1 MHFGTKQT
9 LNSKHSGEIEN
20 DRKMIRH
27 SHRARTMIKDR
38 ARAVGAF
45 LLSAA
50 LVIGLMPI
58 VAPDEVMPE
67 TQAAQVAQVSFENKS
82 KAEVEEMMKHM
93 TIDEIVDAM
102 PLRDKV
108 SQMFITY
115 TDDLNN
121 ATNGGSGLQAVNTT
135 VKNNLA
141 TYPVGGVC
149 YFRTNLTGGQAKSKK
164 MSDDFQANN
173 KYGMLIAV
181 DEEGGAV
188 QRIGGSNTQKYTTAG
203 HSNPPGALTAFYR
216 QWEAIP
222 GVGVGTEL
230 LHMYAYENQGTGTAY
245 SNAQS
250 LAENCKLIGANWDF
264 APVVDVDLKAGNA
277 IAQAGRTYS
286 KDVDL
291 AADLTTS
298 AVKGFNDS
306 GIVCS
311 AKHFP
316 GHGSVAGDTHN
327 GFVDQTKTLS
337 ELEATDLKVYKE
349 ILSDPDAELDSIMFG
364 HMSTSNVEGASN
376 IPASVSKYWVDYIRN
391 KLNFDGVVLT
401 DGMRMDALKNF
412 FGGTDDGY
420 IQATVAAFDAGIDM
434 FLLSGLPL
442 TGIPTLESHI
452 TSDTTGAAMENLNDS
467 VRRIMTLKRKYNIIP
482 AYENDAEAT
491 YISSDGAMEHGTF
504 AAMWSKA
511 STEALQSG
519 KPAPVVRLNKNV
531 TANSNGSFGTGT
543 NIAANG
549 DLTLTANHSVTVDL
563 NGFTLNKNLS
573 GSSSA
578 GGKHIFNIPANATV
592 TIHDSSSAQNGKITG
607 AGGGVG
613 TVAYATGASAKFIV
627 DSGNITGNTG
637 TSLIYGDSNAV
648 MRFGIQDVAGNNAG
662 PINITNNTA
671 EYAVDFS
678 GTMYLMGETVIK
690 DNGGANLYF
699 NGENSIIN
707 VQDRGLTGG
716 KESIGVTVSATR
728 AANVDLIKPAGGIT
742 LSGNDLNALFYD
754 DGTYQL
760 ELDTNIK
767 LIKVDGDVRFVSS
780 DGSTNDTGTW
790 DEMWNLSQTKDGTLT
805 VLKDL
810 NISYTTASAADNK
823 YVNKKNTTIQ
833 LNGKKL
839 VVSANNG
846 RFINNESGTLT
857 IADRG
862 TSNKREEKVSQV
874 ANDASFDRVSYSL
887 TYYEDRLSGSTLE
900 TYKVVEDLSA
910 VGMISFA
917 TTNKYAGNPEA
928 DGIIQNASG
937 TVNITGGVL
946 TSEHSRGI
954 TAKTNTTVNMS
965 GGYIAGC
972 NSWGHASALWSFGA
986 NATVN
991 ISGGVIA
998 DNHSYGTSGSSG
1010 ALGIYSGTA
1019 KAIITGGLFTGNTA
1033 VKNGAAIGMAN
1044 NGTTTSLSVSNATI
1058 CHNESPNGAGIYA
1071 HSASAVNI
1079 VDSLISSNTSSTYGG
1094 GIYMNGSTAVNLSG
1108 NTAVMNNKAATSAGG
1123 IYNATSGKLSIKDNI
1138 VVKNNIANGVK
1149 SDIAVI
1155 TNGNKVSVNGTITS
1169 PSRSIGVDLPNAAPG
1184 NVFATGNGYTV
1195 QASDAGKF
1203 FIDSDETLFGSLDG
1217 NNNIHLEQG
1226 EAQYVSPD
1234 GVMENGNLKALWTK
1248 YFTAGTSGTITLM
1261 KDVTLSDDSQ
1271 LVLETKASQAT
1282 LDLNGKNLVLANNR
1296 TDNESPIYIPSGSFE
1311 ICDSSATASTAKT
1324 VVDVPAGTR
1333 AILSDDLNKLT
1344 YYTTEH
1350 EQDGIVT
1357 YKNDADLSAI
1367 GHIRYTGG
1375 SDPSGIVHV
1384 GTSGTFTLTN
1394 GLLNCTN
1401 GRAILNGMPTGTCTS
1416 KVNINGGYIAG
1427 CKAGLASV
1435 LLARNGS
1442 TTNING
1448 GVIAGNMNP
1457 TGRGTVWMNSVSVN
1471 TLNMTGGIISGNYA
1485 KGGSNAEQGGGA
1497 ILVEYSN
1504 TSATITGGMIT
1515 HNSTDANGGGI
1526 CYATAAPANGLSIS
1540 NVVISANKSSKN
1552 GGGIYSGRNINDP
1565 NCHIDANEAS
1575 GRGGAIYTT
1584 AGLIANSLCTS
1595 ENVAGQSAGIYAAN
1609 SITMKGKIS
1618 IEDNVSSGGIVSNL
1632 DIKHLPADKV
1642 QIVDAL
1648 ESGSKIGLSIAKSS
1662 TERNQK
1668 VVSSTIGLNDS
1679 YSDMFYDDADE
1690 DHVLRFN
1697 DGEDGLYLIQ
1707 EDIDGDELGTQ
1718 EAPKFEEIGGG
1729 VIHRQAANM
1738 SWSGNG
1744 ANQNMQH
1751 LLVGT
1756 GKALT
1761 SNFGAWS
1768 RYIFTFDSETQKY
1781 KCTQV
1786 VPTDTTNWPNTAI
1799 TLGTDQVMFCSYPA
1813 TSGLDPNFSVGD
1825 YVDFDFVPTTTEK
1838 SSTSGI
1844 GNYTVYSYNSGPEIV
1859 TYKIHYIYHYPVSE
1873 VMTGEYYVEDQTR
1886 MVEKTGEV
1894 GQIAYVPFGDMAG
1907 YLESDSHNFI
1917 STTLQASGTKSG
1929 SDWYYQ
1935 DETFQGMYGSADSV
1949 NDLYVIYEHSE
1960 EEYTYN
1966 VEYYDADSGKLIKV
1980 DENLTADALPIQATT
1995 SMKTL
2000 HEYEYDANNVNNVD
2014 TIESSSSSMV
2024 LKLYFKKWPTYTVEY
2039 YDADTM
2045 EKLDESI
2052 MPTYTSKPVQSGT
2065 AVSMTDLPDA
2075 LKSID
2080 GYDYVVKQGATVESI
2095 ASVSQDGTSKM
2106 KLYFEKIIHRPY
2118 TIEYYDKDTG
2128 NLVGTLEKGDV
2139 KAGTK
2144 VTLPA
2149 INEEYA
2155 IASENVK
2162 YRIVP
2167 DDSRNVT
2174 EITIPRSGD
2183 VPAMKV
2189 YGEKVNTTRVHIQ
2202 RYEYDGSKWATMG
2215 LPVIIDCDS
2224 NTEFNVLTAENKT
2237 KYVDGISGYIFLPND
2252 PKNVTQVH
2260 VGGITD
2266 PTPVVKL
2273 HYAKVS
2279 GTNAV
2284 QKTPNDN
2291 GLVPIERA
2299 STKDFIKIE
2308 LFDYG
2313 RSINDRATSTG
2324 SYPIFKGYPISGTA
2338 SNAWQLGNIGET
2350 VQYDAATATAGDKL
2364 GYNKTT
2370 SGLINRLT
2378 ASSVDNNRAQGA
2390 NAAVN
2395 GFTYD
2400 YVGGRK
2406 TTPGKNPMSN
2416 VLGADGLPV
2425 LADGTSLSYLFTDS
2439 NDVSATD
2446 PNDFT
2451 VKKIASGIDGLFD
2464 YNPDTGYYSYSS
2476 SKNHAEYNAET
2487 NKFDVYD
2494 QIITPNLSDYSFG
2507 NFLPFTKINDKAT
2520 KSVKVNQ
2527 EYIQQVAKYARYKY
2541 NNETDTD
2548 LKNRYKSVAD
2558 SLESIDKLMVNQ
2570 YGIGYDYNDVL
2581 NVYYRGQNGNVVPNN
2596 VTNPQ
2601 DCFTNPITG
2610 EKYFESFEDFYN
2622 KLYMIDYDEVKN
2634 FFFGITFELD
2644 FVQPQEGQIGSD
2656 RRNMVFDFEG
2666 DDDVLIYIDGKLFLN
2681 LAGIHRQV
2689 GGQIDFTQGIIKY
2702 EDFNYNAGV
2711 TMQASY
2717 PTQAGYSRLDE
2728 GIVTFRE
2735 ALTAAGMSQSEI
2747 DSMLNEQGTF
2757 KDWTSHNF
2765 KMFYMERGSGSGV
2778 MRLNFNLPLIPNNS
2792 VLVAKN
2798 ITNENEEYQPILS
2811 DPFFNMQFVKCD
2823 DDGQPIT
2830 YATGEKKGKAVP
2842 YLEEGTPYMIYEN
2855 GAYTGRTRYVD
2866 ENGMVSLRANQ
2877 FAVITD
2883 VAKPGDK
2890 YLVRELIP
2898 KEFAEQFDKTVV
2910 TNNSVFGVGDY
2921 QQPDVT
2927 HEVSSDP
2934 ENGEWYPNEDGV
2946 MTNYMVRAS
2955 YPMAP
2960 DGVNL
2965 SSTLFENNLNSMM
2978 LGAVAI
2984 SKDIIEGDHTWSDND
2999 EFNIAVAF
3007 DGKPLSAT
3015 TSANTPS
3022 TYYVYTKDEN
3032 GQFEIQGDGE
3042 TRRVPADGIITIKA
3056 NEVAVLRY
3064 MLAGST
3070 FEAYEIDNS
3079 GTGNYH
3085 PIYMRDPETG
3095 ENVYSGKVTVGSKDD
3110 PVRFNITNQRADN
3123 LEISKV
3129 VENMPADGTD
3139 MDYTFEVSIAADDRH
3154 IDDTYEY
3161 EVFAIDDEIDSTTM
3175 RELADRDTAVSLYQE
3190 YLATGASLD
3199 MGQVKPNRSTVT
3211 FKDGKAS
3218 LSLKAN
3224 QKVIIYGLPYQCNY
3238 TVTETSASGEYQAF
3252 YKGTN
3257 MNEFTNGT
3265 VATFVL
3271 DSKSTDT
3278 GSATT
3283 VEFKNRKIEDLSVSK
3298 KVEIGVIDSLLGKYE
3313 SDFQTKFKFSISDA
3327 SYQGEPLS
3335 GDYEADIVDSYNKTD
3350 GQDTVT
3356 STTVTFDNGQA
3367 LFELSHGQTLTV
3379 RGLPY
3384 GALYTVSEEENPAY
3398 DTSYKIG
3405 TDNILEQAFEGTS
3418 TPQQS
3423 IASNNHVYFS
3433 NSLIMSGL
3441 PTTGGIG
3448 LIVIAVAL
3456 IGGMIFLGANMRRRR
3471 LFSSNVPDSE
3481 GTSGDTAV

>member
-1 MHFGTKQT
+1 M
-9 LNSKHSGEIEN
+9 
-20 DRKMIRH
+20 RH
-27 SHRARTMIKDR
+27 RTGGSPRRNPITHIFSLADKKLK
-38 ARAVGAF
+38 AAGSL

-102 PLRDKV
+102 PLKDKV
-108 SQMFITY
+108 SQLFVTY
-115 TDDLNN
+115 SGDIYSNS
-121 ATNGGSGLQAVNTT
+121 AGSPMASYTQLSAAA
-135 VKNNLA
+135 KNRLA
-141 TYPVGGVC
+141 SYPVGGVC
-149 YFRTNLTGGQAKSKK
+149 YFLGDIKNQSQIQ
-164 MSDDFQANN
+164 SVSNSFQASN
-173 KYGMLIAV
+173 KYGMFLAV
-181 DEEGGAV
+181 DEEGGRV
-188 QRIGGSNTQKYTTAG
+188 QRIGGTTYDGAKRGAGIGTQVNAMYT
-203 HSNPPGALTAFYR
+203 YKD
-216 QWEAIP
+216 
-222 GVGVGTEL
+222 
-230 LHMYAYENQGTGTAY
+230 QGTSVAK
-245 SNAQS
+245 SNAMA
-250 LAENCKLIGANWDF
+250 LADNLLMTGMNWDF
-264 APVVDVDLKAGNA
+264 APVADTNSNPSNTVIGYRAYSNDYNQGAELVSAA
-277 IAQAGRTYS
+277 ISGFHE
-286 KDVDL
+286 KNVM
-291 AADLTTS
+291 TS
-298 AVKGFNDS
+298 
-306 GIVCS
+306 I
-311 AKHFP
+311 KHFP
-316 GHGSVAGDTHN
+316 GHGDTSTDSHAGAALVNKNFSQLLKEDLIPFKAGINAGTDSVMLGHLSYIRDD
-327 GFVDQTKTLS
+327 GTLS
-337 ELEATDLKVYKE
+337 SDAGLIATNSSEVITDL
-349 ILSDPDAELDSIMFG
+349 LRTQLG
-364 HMSTSNVEGASN
+364 
-376 IPASVSKYWVDYIRN
+376 
-391 KLNFDGVVLT
+391 FDGIVIT
-401 DGMRMDALKNF
+401 DGMQMGALTNLYGKSSTTTKA
-412 FGGTDDGY
+412 GTVTGTKYNGY
-420 IQATVAAFDAGIDM
+420 ITAAIDYFVAGGDM
-434 FLLSGLPL
+434 FLLCGTPFQAIDAIITEVGLG
-442 TGIPTLESHI
+442 TISEDRIDESV
-452 TSDTTGAAMENLNDS
+452 TRVMKA
-467 VRRIMTLKRKYNIIP
+467 KRQYNIIP
-482 AYENDAEAT
+482 AQEDDAEAT

-573 GSSSA
+573 ESSSA
-578 GGKHIFNIPANATV
+578 AGKHIFNIPANATV
-592 TIHDSSSAQNGKITG
+592 TVHDSSSAQNGKITG
-607 AGGGVG
+607 AGGSVG

-637 TSLIYGDSNAV
+637 TSLIYSDASAV
-648 MRFGIQDVAGNNAG
+648 LRFGIQDVAGNNAG

-699 NGENSIIN
+699 NGENSIVN

-767 LIKVDGDVRFVSS
+767 LVKVEGDVRFSPA
-780 DGSTNDTGTW
+780 DGSSSISGTW
-790 DEMWNLSQTKDGTLT
+790 DEIYDGYASKKAGTITLLKDVSVAKDVSDPGYQSSNLQFSPYAIKYDT
-805 VLKDL
+805 VL
-810 NISYTTASAADNK
+810 N
-823 YVNKKNTTIQ
+823 

-839 VVSANNG
+839 ELTTNARNAFSVQNG
-846 RFINNESGTLT
+846 
-857 IADRG
+857 
-862 TSNKREEKVSQV
+862 
-874 ANDASFDRVSYSL
+874 ASFEIKDDHKASSKSELSNAGNEASFVPNTNSL
-887 TYYEDRLSGSTLE
+887 VVYVDKFENNVLA
-900 TYKVVEDLSA
+900 TYKTTYDLSSTG
-910 VGMISFA
+910 VISVK
-917 TTNKYAGNPEA
+917 TDNEDV
-928 DGIIQNASG
+928 DGIIDLYSG
-937 TVNITGGVL
+937 NVSMNGGAINSNGNGRAIVVRSGNNFTMNDGYLFNGTTG
-946 TSEHSRGI
+946 
-954 TAKTNTTVNMS
+954 
-965 GGYIAGC
+965 
-972 NSWGHASALWSFGA
+972 GHASSVWVFGN
-986 NATVN
+986 NASAEIN
-991 ISGGVIA
+991 GGVIA
-998 DNHSYGTSGSSG
+998 LNKANNTSSGSAG
-1010 ALGIYSGTA
+1010 ALGIYASGA
-1019 KAIITGGLFTGNTA
+1019 KATVTGGVFTGNSSSNHGGAVSTA
-1033 VKNGAAIGMAN
+1033 NNSTGTSLTISGGTFCHNTTLKNGGAIYAN
-1044 NGTTTSLSVSNATI
+1044 SASDVNISNALITNNSSVS
-1058 CHNESPNGAGIYA
+1058 
-1071 HSASAVNI
+1071 
-1079 VDSLISSNTSSTYGG
+1079 GG
-1094 GIYMNGSTAVNLSG
+1094 GIYMNGSTSVNLSG
-1108 NTAVMNNKAATSAGG
+1108 STTIMNNSVTDSAGG

-1138 VVKNNIANGVK
+1138 VVKDNTCGSAK
-1149 SDIAVI
+1149 SNVAVV
-1155 TNGNKVSVNGTITS
+1155 TNGNKITISGSLTS
-1169 PSRSIGVDLPNAAPG
+1169 PARSIGIDLPNAAPG
-1184 NVFATGNGYTV
+1184 NAFASGSGYTTT
-1195 QASDAGKF
+1195 ASDAGKF

-1217 NNNIHLEQG
+1217 NNNIYIEQG

-1234 GVMENGNLKALWTK
+1234 GDIENGDFKELWNK
-1248 YFTAGTSGTITLM
+1248 YFATGTSGTITLM
-1261 KDVTLSDDSQ
+1261 KDVSLDEAA
-1271 LVLETKASQAT
+1271 LVLSSSASDAV
-1282 LDLNGKNLVLANNR
+1282 LDLNGNNLSLKK
-1296 TDNESPIYIPSGSFE
+1296 GSTS
-1311 ICDSSATASTAKT
+1311 DATAPIQVTSGKLTIDDSNHSPVITSAEVPTEPGSLST
-1324 VVDVPAGTR
+1324 
-1333 AILSDDLNKLT
+1333 LSEDANALT
-1344 YYTTEH
+1344 YYTTVH
-1350 EQDGIVT
+1350 EDSIIKTYKNVADLSSLGTIAYTSYNSDADGIVKIT
-1357 YKNDADLSAI
+1357 NGARAI
-1367 GHIRYTGG
+1367 
-1375 SDPSGIVHV
+1375 
-1384 GTSGTFTLTN
+1384 LTN
-1394 GLLNCTN
+1394 GLLTATN
-1401 GRAILNGMPTGTCTS
+1401 SRAISNTS
-1416 KVNINGGYIAG
+1416 SSFVM
-1427 CKAGLASV
+1427 
-1435 LLARNGS
+1435 
-1442 TTNING
+1442 NG
-1448 GVIAGNMNP
+1448 GVIAGCHSAIGGAILNLGANA
-1457 TGRGTVWMNSVSVN
+1457 TCSVSGGVIAGN
-1471 TLNMTGGIISGNYA
+1471 TGTNGGAIWMHSAVQTLNISGGTISGNIA
-1485 KGGSNAEQGGGA
+1485 TNTGASNGGGA
-1497 ILVEYSN
+1497 IYAGVS
-1504 TSATITGGMIT
+1504 SKATINITGGCIT
-1515 HNSTDANGGGI
+1515 HNISKSSGGALA
-1526 CYATAAPANGLSIS
+1526 YYPATNTSYSLNLSKAT
-1540 NVVISANKSSKN
+1540 ISANKSGGN
-1552 GGGIYSGRNINDP
+1552 GGGVFSNANINDP
-1565 NCHIDANEAS
+1565 DCHIDANEATVQ
-1575 GRGGAIYTT
+1575 GGGIYTS
-1584 AGLIANSLCTS
+1584 AGLIADSLCVSNNTAS
-1595 ENVAGQSAGIYAAN
+1595 DSAGVYAALGV
-1609 SITMKGKIS
+1609 TMKGKMTIDGNANS
-1618 IEDNVSSGGIVSNL
+1618 PGEASNL
-1632 DIKHLPADKV
+1632 DIRHLDADKV
-1642 QIVDAL
+1642 QITSAMANN
-1648 ESGSKIGLSIAKSS
+1648 SKIGLTITKSS

-1668 VVSSTIGLNDS
+1668 VVSATVGLNDS
-1679 YSDMFYDDADE
+1679 YSNMFYDDTNE

-1859 TYKIHYIYHYPVSE
+1859 TYKIHYIYHYPVSD

-1886 MVEKTGEV
+1886 IVEKTGTV
-1894 GQIAYVPFGDMAG
+1894 GQLAYVPFDDMAG
-1907 YLESDSHNFI
+1907 YLANDSHNCI
-1917 STTLQASGTKSG
+1917 STTLQATGTKG
-1929 SDWYYQ
+1929 GADWYYQ
-1935 DETFQGMYGSADSV
+1935 DDSFQGMHGSSDSI

-1966 VEYYDADSGKLIKV
+1966 VEYYDSDSGEMIKIN
-1980 DENLTADALPIQATT
+1980 ENLTASELPIKATT
-1995 SMKTL
+1995 NMKTL
-2000 HEYEYDANNVNNVD
+2000 YEYEYDADNPNNVE
-2014 TIESSSSSMV
+2014 TIQSASDEMV
-2024 LKLYFKKWPTYTVEY
+2024 LKLYFKKWPTYSIEY
-2039 YDADTM
+2039 YDADTG
-2045 EKLDESI
+2045 EQLDAGIIE
-2052 MPTYTSKPVQSGT
+2052 TYVSKPVDPKSET
-2065 AVSMTDLPDA
+2065 AIAIDTLPDS
-2075 LKSID
+2075 LKAIE
-2080 GYDYVVKQGATVESI
+2080 GYDYVETAGTIDRIESV
-2095 ASVSQDGTSKM
+2095 AQDGSSKL
-2106 KLYFEKIIHRPY
+2106 KLYFEKILYRPY
-2118 TIEYYDKDTG
+2118 SIEYYDKDTG
-2128 NLVGTLEKGDV
+2128 ELVGTLEKESV
-2139 KAGTK
+2139 KAGTR

-2155 IASENVK
+2155 IPSENVK

-2167 DDSRNVT
+2167 GDGRNVT
-2174 EITIPRSGD
+2174 EIIIPRSDD
-2183 VPAMKV
+2183 VPSMKV

-2202 RYEYDGSKWATMG
+2202 RYEYDGSKWVVMG
-2215 LPVIIDCDS
+2215 LPTVIDCDS
-2224 NTEFNVLTAENKT
+2224 NTEFDVLSAENRT

-2252 PKNVTQVH
+2252 PKNVTRVH
-2260 VGGITD
+2260 VGEITD

-2273 HYAKVS
+2273 HYAKTS

-2299 STKDFIKIE
+2299 STKDFVKIE

-2324 SYPIFKGYPISGTA
+2324 SYPIFKGSPMSETA
-2338 SNAWQLGNIGET
+2338 KNSWQIGNIGET
-2350 VQYDAATATAGDKL
+2350 IQYDAATAIKGTGF
-2364 GYNKTT
+2364 GYNT
-2370 SGLINRLT
+2370 SSSGYINRLA

-2520 KSVKVNQ
+2520 KSVEVNQ

-2570 YGIGYDYNDVL
+2570 YGSGYDYNDVL

-2965 SSTLFENNLNSMM
+2965 SSTLFENNLNSTM

-2984 SKDIIEGDHTWSDND
+2984 SKDIIEGDHTWNDND

-3007 DGKPLSAT
+3007 DGKPLSAI

-3042 TRRVPADGIITIKA
+3042 TRRVPADGIISIKA

-3070 FEAYEIDNS
+3070 FEVYEIDNS

-3085 PIYMRDPETG
+3085 PIYMKDPETG

-3161 EVFAIDDEIDSTTM
+3161 EVFAIDDEIDSTTT

-3199 MGQVKPNRSTVT
+3199 MGQVKPNRPTVT

-3238 TVTETSASGEYQAF
+3238 TVTETSPSGEYQAF

-3271 DSKSTDT
+3271 DSKSTDA

-3350 GQDTVT
+3350 GQDTAT

-3367 LFELSHGQTLTV
+3367 LFELSHGQTLTIH
-3379 RGLPY
+3379 GLPY
-3384 GALYTVSEEENPAY
+3384 GALYTVSEEGNPAY

-3405 TDNILEQAFEGTS
+3405 TDNVLEQAFEETN

-3423 IASNNHVYFS
+3423 IASNNRIYFF
-3433 NSLIMSGL
+3433 NSLIMSSL

-3448 LIVIAVAL
+3448 LIVVAL
-3456 IGGMIFLGANMRRRR
+3456 ALAGGMMFLAADMRRRR
-3471 LFSSNVPDSE
+3471 KKKEP
-3481 GTSGDTAV
+3481 GGGDAAE